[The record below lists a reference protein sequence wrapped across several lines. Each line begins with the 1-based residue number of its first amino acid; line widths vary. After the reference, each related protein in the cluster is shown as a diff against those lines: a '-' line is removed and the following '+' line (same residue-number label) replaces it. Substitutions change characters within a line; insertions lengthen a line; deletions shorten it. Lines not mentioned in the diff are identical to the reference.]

1 MPWEPY
7 RFQERER
14 RKFKRLQTTTPQDRT
29 VNSGGDRGT
38 QNRVISGAQLEFGS
52 GRKCSSCAGDTYVHA
67 APTSG
72 CVRRPRHALRTLYGP
87 ARPPPPLSTLP
98 VTIWERSDRTGG
110 YFSSN
115 LKGFLDLY
123 DYTYKYTNKLH
134 VWSII
139 NYSCLKLSPG
149 KWPKYNI
156 L

>member
-1 MPWEPY
+1 M
-7 RFQERER
+7 
-14 RKFKRLQTTTPQDRT
+14 
-29 VNSGGDRGT
+29 NSGGDRRT
-38 QNRVISGAQLEFGS
+38 QNGVISGAQLELGS

-115 LKGFLDLY
+115 RKGFLDLY
-123 DYTYKYTNKLH
+123 DYIYKYLHEKVTSLKHYKLWLLKI
-134 VWSII
+134 VTREMAQI
-139 NYSCLKLSPG
+139 NITFCKL
-149 KWPKYNI
+149 
-156 L
+156 